1 MSLSK
6 MTHTKR
12 QQGGFLQIILVLVI
26 ALVILHY
33 LNISLLELL
42 SKKSVHD
49 FFVYV
54 WDLTKII
61 WQDFLLLLNFIRG
74 IVQGH

>member
-1 MSLSK
+1 